1 MPADQAST
9 TKKSTKLATSQP
21 AAKRAR
27 EHRSDEGANI
37 LPNAENFVSLVR
49 KVARPGLLV
58 DLLERASA
66 TALPELKALAEAA
79 KGKLPVESRQA
90 LFHAVGKLPAAAQ
103 YSIECAAERVMLL
116 DDDYGAQAVLSLLN
130 EDRADDAAVLAAPS
144 DRYSRALYLHLLQD
158 FPAQG
163 ARRDERFDQAE
174 HLQVMHRQWKSD
186 HYSSHYL
193 GPKGVVPKTGVDVQ
207 EVLRTRIAELFPKV
221 PKDQILIEQ
230 FTRRDLSCEQGDDDD
245 CETGQSALLHTL
257 TATFNGKTATFQQV
271 TNGHVVDH
279 EEPAAMSARFSWE
292 PETGTLSVFCEERE
306 ARRELATVFRD
317 VALAHE
323 GQIEDMPMRQ
333 FDLLGFATS
342 KMLDRLKRDRVAGID
357 DISILQITVAKPFE
371 QTSEY
376 GGRDVVRQLSS
387 KMQITRD
394 RRDGRN
400 IYQVA
405 YDDYC
410 AEDLSQYTLVQ
421 VKLVMRMSKTPHRKA
436 HNVAVQITAPN
447 GLNDKSRTDDD
458 RKRVQEQLI
467 KIGMLSQF

>member
-1 MPADQAST
+1 MPAGQAST
-9 TKKSTKLATSQP
+9 KKKNSKVAASQP
-21 AAKRAR
+21 SPKRAR
-27 EHRSDEGANI
+27 EHRSDDGATI

-58 DLLERASA
+58 HLLEHASS
-66 TALPELKALAEAA
+66 TALPELKALADAA
-79 KGKLPVESRQA
+79 KGKLPVESRQSF
-90 LFHAVGKLPAAAQ
+90 FHAVAKLAATAQ
-103 YSIECAAERVMLL
+103 HNIERAAERVMLL
-116 DDDYGAQAVLSLLN
+116 DDDYGAQAVLSVLK
-130 EDRADDAAVLAAPS
+130 EERADDAAVLATPS
-144 DRYSRALYLHLLQD
+144 DRYSRALYLYILQD

-174 HLQVMHRQWKSD
+174 HLQVMHRQWKNDS
-186 HYSSHYL
+186 YSSHYL
-193 GPKGVVPKTGVDVQ
+193 GPKGAVPNTGSDVQ
-207 EVLRTRIAELFPKV
+207 DVLRTRIAELFPKV

-230 FTRRDLSCEQGDDDD
+230 FTRRDLSHEQDDDD
-245 CETGQSALLHTL
+245 DSEADPSALLHTL

-271 TNGHVVDH
+271 ANGHVVDH

-292 PETGTLSVFCEERE
+292 PETGWLSVFCEERE
-306 ARRELATVFRD
+306 TRRELATVFRD
-317 VALAHE
+317 VALAHD
-323 GQIEDMPMRQ
+323 GKIEDMPMRQ

-405 YDDYC
+405 YEDYC
-410 AEDLSQYTLVQ
+410 AEDLSQYALVQ
-421 VKLVMRMSKTPHRKA
+421 VKLVMRMSKTQHRKA

-467 KIGMLSQF
+467 KIGVLSQF

>member
-1 MPADQAST
+1 MSSHQVSN
-9 TKKSTKLATSQP
+9 TKKKSGVATSKP
-21 AAKRAR
+21 SPKRAR
-27 EHRSDEGANI
+27 KLRSDDGANI

-49 KVARPGLLV
+49 KVTHPGLLV
-58 DLLERASA
+58 DLIERTSA
-66 TALPELKALAEAA
+66 TALPELKRMVEVANG
-79 KGKLPVESRQA
+79 GKLPIESRKA
-90 LFHAVGKLPAAAQ
+90 FFHAVGELEETTLNR
-103 YSIECAAERVMLL
+103 IECAAERVMLL

-158 FPAQG
+158 FPEQG

-193 GPKGVVPKTGVDVQ
+193 GPKGIVPKTGPDVQ
-207 EVLRTRIAELFPKV
+207 EILRVRIAELFPKV
-221 PKDQILIEQ
+221 LKDQILIEQ
-230 FTRRDLSCEQGDDDD
+230 FTRRNLSCEQDDD
-245 CETGQSALLHTL
+245 CEVCQSEQLHTL

-292 PETGTLSVFCEERE
+292 PETGSLSVFCEERE

-317 VALAHE
+317 VALAHD

-342 KMLDRLKRDRVAGID
+342 DMLNCLKCNRVAGVD
-357 DISILQITVAKPFE
+357 DISILQITVAKPYE
-371 QTSEY
+371 QTTEY
-376 GGRDVVRQLSS
+376 GGRDVVRQLSN

-394 RRDGRN
+394 RRDTRN
-400 IYQVA
+400 IYQIA
-405 YDDYC
+405 CEDFGDK
-410 AEDLSQYTLVQ
+410 DLSQYALVQ
-421 VKLVMRMSKTPHRKA
+421 VKLVMKMSKTQHRKA

-447 GLNDKSRTDDD
+447 GLNDKSRTDED

-467 KIGMLSQF
+467 KIGVLSQF

>member
-1 MPADQAST
+1 MSSDQVSN
-9 TKKSTKLATSQP
+9 TKKKSGVATSKP
-21 AAKRAR
+21 SPKRAR
-27 EHRSDEGANI
+27 KLRSDDGANI

-49 KVARPGLLV
+49 KVARPELLV

-130 EDRADDAAVLAAPS
+130 EDRADDAAMLAAPS

-193 GPKGVVPKTGVDVQ
+193 GPKGIVPKTGPDVQ
-207 EVLRTRIAELFPKV
+207 EILRVRIAELFPKV
-221 PKDQILIEQ
+221 LKDQTLIEQ
-230 FTRRDLSCEQGDDDD
+230 FTRRNLSCEQDDD
-245 CETGQSALLHTL
+245 CEVCQSEQLHTL

-292 PETGTLSVFCEERE
+292 PETGSLSVFCEERE

-317 VALAHE
+317 VALAHD

-342 KMLDRLKRDRVAGID
+342 DMLNCLKCNRVAGVD
-357 DISILQITVAKPFE
+357 DISILQITVAKPYE
-371 QTSEY
+371 QTTEY
-376 GGRDVVRQLSS
+376 GGRDVVRQLSN

-394 RRDGRN
+394 RRDTRN
-400 IYQVA
+400 IYQIA
-405 YDDYC
+405 CEDFGDK
-410 AEDLSQYTLVQ
+410 DLSQYALVQ
-421 VKLVMRMSKTPHRKA
+421 VKLVMKMSKTQHRKA

-447 GLNDKSRTDDD
+447 GLNDKTRTDED

-467 KIGMLSQF
+467 KIGVLSQF

>member
-1 MPADQAST
+1 MSSDQVSN
-9 TKKSTKLATSQP
+9 TKKNSGVATSKP
-21 AAKRAR
+21 SPKRAR
-27 EHRSDEGANI
+27 KLRSDDGANI

-49 KVARPGLLV
+49 KVTHPGLLV
-58 DLLERASA
+58 DLIERTSA
-66 TALPELKALAEAA
+66 TALPELKRMVEVANG
-79 KGKLPVESRQA
+79 GKLPIESRKA
-90 LFHAVGKLPAAAQ
+90 FFHAVGELEETTLNR
-103 YSIECAAERVMLL
+103 IECAAERVMLL

-158 FPAQG
+158 FPEQG

-193 GPKGVVPKTGVDVQ
+193 GPKGIVPKTGPDVQ
-207 EVLRTRIAELFPKV
+207 EILRVRIAELFPKV
-221 PKDQILIEQ
+221 LKDQTLIEQ
-230 FTRRDLSCEQGDDDD
+230 FTRRNLSCEQDDD
-245 CETGQSALLHTL
+245 CEVCQSEQLHTL

-292 PETGTLSVFCEERE
+292 PETGSLSVFCEERE

-317 VALAHE
+317 VALAHD

-342 KMLDRLKRDRVAGID
+342 DMLNCLKCNRVAGVD
-357 DISILQITVAKPFE
+357 DISILQITVAKPYE
-371 QTSEY
+371 QTTEY
-376 GGRDVVRQLSS
+376 GGRDVVRQLSN

-394 RRDGRN
+394 RRDTRN
-400 IYQVA
+400 IYQIA
-405 YDDYC
+405 CEDFGDK
-410 AEDLSQYTLVQ
+410 DLSQYALVQ
-421 VKLVMRMSKTPHRKA
+421 VKLVMKMSKTQHRKA

-447 GLNDKSRTDDD
+447 GLNDKSRTDED

-467 KIGMLSQF
+467 KIGVLSQF

>member
-1 MPADQAST
+1 MSSDQVSN
-9 TKKSTKLATSQP
+9 TKKKSGVATSKP
-21 AAKRAR
+21 SPKRAR
-27 EHRSDEGANI
+27 KLRSDDGANI

-49 KVARPGLLV
+49 KVTHPGLLV
-58 DLLERASA
+58 DLIERTSA
-66 TALPELKALAEAA
+66 TALPELKRMVEVANG
-79 KGKLPVESRQA
+79 GKLPIESRKA
-90 LFHAVGKLPAAAQ
+90 FFHAVGELEETTLNR
-103 YSIECAAERVMLL
+103 IECAAERVMLL

-158 FPAQG
+158 FPEQG

-193 GPKGVVPKTGVDVQ
+193 GPKGIVPKTGPDVQ
-207 EVLRTRIAELFPKV
+207 EILRVRIAELFPKV
-221 PKDQILIEQ
+221 LKDQLLLEQ
-230 FTRRDLSCEQGDDDD
+230 FTRRNLSCEQDDD
-245 CETGQSALLHTL
+245 CEVCQSEQLHTL

-292 PETGTLSVFCEERE
+292 PETGSLSVFCEERE

-317 VALAHE
+317 VALAHD

-342 KMLDRLKRDRVAGID
+342 DMLNCLKCNRVAGVD
-357 DISILQITVAKPFE
+357 DISILQITVAKPYE
-371 QTSEY
+371 QTTEY
-376 GGRDVVRQLSS
+376 GGRDVVRQLSN

-394 RRDGRN
+394 RRDTRN
-400 IYQVA
+400 IYQIA
-405 YDDYC
+405 CEDFGDK
-410 AEDLSQYTLVQ
+410 DLSQYALVQ
-421 VKLVMRMSKTPHRKA
+421 VKLVMKMSKTQHRKA

-447 GLNDKSRTDDD
+447 GLNDKSRTDED

-467 KIGMLSQF
+467 KIGVLSQF

>member
-1 MPADQAST
+1 MSSDQVSN
-9 TKKSTKLATSQP
+9 TKKKSGVATSKP
-21 AAKRAR
+21 SPKRAR
-27 EHRSDEGANI
+27 KLRSDDGANI

-49 KVARPGLLV
+49 KVTHPGLLV
-58 DLLERASA
+58 DLIERTSA
-66 TALPELKALAEAA
+66 TALPELKRMVEVANG
-79 KGKLPVESRQA
+79 GKLPIESRKA
-90 LFHAVGKLPAAAQ
+90 FFHAVGELEETTLNR
-103 YSIECAAERVMLL
+103 IECAAERVMLL

-158 FPAQG
+158 FPEQG

-193 GPKGVVPKTGVDVQ
+193 GPKGIVPKTGPDVQ
-207 EVLRTRIAELFPKV
+207 EILRVRIAELFPKV
-221 PKDQILIEQ
+221 LKDQILIEQ
-230 FTRRDLSCEQGDDDD
+230 FTRRNLSCEQDDD
-245 CETGQSALLHTL
+245 CEVCQSEQLHTL

-292 PETGTLSVFCEERE
+292 PETGSLSVFCEERE

-317 VALAHE
+317 VALAHD

-342 KMLDRLKRDRVAGID
+342 DMLNCLKCNRVAGVD
-357 DISILQITVAKPFE
+357 DISILQITVAKPYE
-371 QTSEY
+371 QTTEY
-376 GGRDVVRQLSS
+376 GGRDVVRQLSN

-394 RRDGRN
+394 RRDTRN
-400 IYQVA
+400 IYQIA
-405 YDDYC
+405 CEDFGDK
-410 AEDLSQYTLVQ
+410 DLSQYALVQ
-421 VKLVMRMSKTPHRKA
+421 VKLVMKMSKTQHRKA

-447 GLNDKSRTDDD
+447 GLNDKSRTDED

-467 KIGMLSQF
+467 KIGVLSQF

>member
-1 MPADQAST
+1 MPTGHT
-9 TKKSTKLATSQP
+9 TTAQPQKVVNPKSSP
-21 AAKRAR
+21 KRAR
-27 EHRSDEGANI
+27 EPRSDDGPSI
-37 LPNAENFVSLVR
+37 LPGMEHFVDLLR
-49 KVARPGLLV
+49 KVKRPALV
-58 DLLERASA
+58 VRLLERANAES
-66 TALPELKALAEAA
+66 LPELQALAGAA
-79 KGKLPVESRQA
+79 KDKLPVESRQA
-90 LFHAVGKLPAAAQ
+90 FFHCVAKLDAVIRQRL
-103 YSIECAAERVMLL
+103 EDVAERVILL
-116 DDDYGAQAVLSLLN
+116 GDDYGAQAVQSVLD
-130 EDRADDAAVLAAPS
+130 ERREDDAAVLAAPS

-163 ARRDERFDQAE
+163 VRRDERFDQAE

-193 GPKGVVPKTGVDVQ
+193 GPKGVVPRTGVDVQ

-245 CETGQSALLHTL
+245 CEAGQSALLHTL

-271 TNGHVVDH
+271 ANGHVVDH

-292 PETGTLSVFCEERE
+292 PETGSLSVFCEERE

-405 YDDYC
+405 YEDYC
-410 AEDLSQYTLVQ
+410 AEDLSQYALVQ

-436 HNVAVQITAPN
+436 HKVAVQITAPN

-467 KIGMLSQF
+467 KIGVLSQF